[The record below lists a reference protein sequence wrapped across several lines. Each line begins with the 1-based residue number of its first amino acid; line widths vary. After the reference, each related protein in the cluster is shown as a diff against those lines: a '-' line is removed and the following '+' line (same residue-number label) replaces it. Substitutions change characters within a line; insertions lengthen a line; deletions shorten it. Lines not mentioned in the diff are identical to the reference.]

1 MLLFNVQFNLQ
12 VVFCQLDLLCF
23 LLIHY
28 VSGHSLIL
36 DCFYKLIHILFDLLQ
51 SPIVT
56 RLQLVDLFLL
66 PLNSLFIYLLL
77 SRLLFTFLAV
87 IFYII
92 VFVDTRRRCCVCV
105 SLGKDPIRHHT
116 QPCQGSLHI
125 DWGRRFHVTENS
137 TTLVSI
143 FTAIFSH
150 SPASEMLWQVLPLLL
165 LVEVSG
171 AGGRLRGSLNKTR
184 VLRCVDIS
192 HTI

>member
-12 VVFCQLDLLCF
+12 VVFCQLDLLSF

-36 DCFYKLIHILFDLLQ
+36 DCLYKLIHILFDLLQ
-51 SPIVT
+51 SPIIT

-87 IFYII
+87 ILYII
-92 VFVDTRRRCCVCV
+92 VFVDTRCRCSVGV
-105 SLGKDPIRHHT
+105 SLSKYAIGHHT

-125 DWGRRFHVTENS
+125 D
-137 TTLVSI
+137 
-143 FTAIFSH
+143 
-150 SPASEMLWQVLPLLL
+150 
-165 LVEVSG
+165 
-171 AGGRLRGSLNKTR
+171 RG
-184 VLRCVDIS
+184 
-192 HTI
+192 